1 MRCWFHSLMPGS
13 RLVSQF
19 CSFSISARVLA
30 SSRAASS
37 GGPSSC
43 ASVRSV
49 GVLVILLGFELIFAA
64 PADPSLPPLAYLT
77 MACALRSTSSLTAF
91 SWSSRSHFSSSS
103 FLRKASSSCTFLDF
117 LTLGLLF
124 FLPL

>member
-37 GGPSSC
+37 EGPSSC
-43 ASVRSV
+43 VPVPSVE
-49 GVLVILLGFELIFAA
+49 VLAILFGLEVIFAP
-64 PADPSLPPLAYLT
+64 PAEPSLVPLAYLT
-77 MACALRSTSSLTAF
+77 MACALRSTSSLTAL
-91 SWSSRSHFSSSS
+91 SRRDSFSSI
-103 FLRKASSSCTFLDF
+103 
-117 LTLGLLF
+117 
-124 FLPL
+124 